1 MADPSPTVI
10 SALFLL
16 AIFSVQIHA
25 RESQF
30 FSKVSAAV
38 ATPSTTTINNN
49 NAQDKTLPTKEDE
62 ELSKQDLDPA
72 FIRDNQN
79 GYGLY
84 GPESTQFPTT
94 TKLAGAPYTTTTYQ
108 PYKTQNQN
116 QESSTN
122 YPTDTTTTTTT
133 TTKPNTKYYSNNA
146 YEEEQQQ
153 NFGETS
159 LEESGYTSTG
169 NQNGNNY
176 YYSGANGYSN
186 DEKLGMSD
194 TRYLEKGKYYY
205 DVNNEN
211 RNLNP
216 NQYQLQNSR
225 NNYNTGGYYS
235 SNNENSKYEYD
246 NSMQKY
252 DSQDGFGE
260 SKEEQYVP

>member
-79 GYGLY
+79 GY
-84 GPESTQFPTT
+84 
-94 TKLAGAPYTTTTYQ
+94 
-108 PYKTQNQN
+108 
-116 QESSTN
+116 
-122 YPTDTTTTTTT
+122 DTTTTTT

-235 SNNENSKYEYD
+235 NNNENSKYEYD